1 MVFAAIRE
9 ILYFL
14 GESIC
19 SIQRGLILVVQMA
32 NTGLMAF
39 PYLPN
44 CGVTEGSRS
53 GEPGFKA
60 LYCLLGLF
68 ALLLHELL
76 TMMQPGVL
84 SFQTFRLPPKA
95 VQALRVEIYSLARL
109 SVHPAGLEHDFG
121 WEYKMDF
128 LFPLLHWK
136 RRAISDSLTLTLQPS
151 QPALG
156 CVLIVLVF
164 SPFQCSALP
173 GCSVS
178 VADAFASPSA
188 E

>member
-1 MVFAAIRE
+1 MYYHESCSHRFQEMVFAAVRE

-84 SFQTFRLPPKA
+84 SFRPSGFLPKQFKP
-95 VQALRVEIYSLARL
+95 
-109 SVHPAGLEHDFG
+109 LE
-121 WEYKMDF
+121 
-128 LFPLLHWK
+128 
-136 RRAISDSLTLTLQPS
+136 
-151 QPALG
+151 
-156 CVLIVLVF
+156 
-164 SPFQCSALP
+164 
-173 GCSVS
+173 
-178 VADAFASPSA
+178 
-188 E
+188 